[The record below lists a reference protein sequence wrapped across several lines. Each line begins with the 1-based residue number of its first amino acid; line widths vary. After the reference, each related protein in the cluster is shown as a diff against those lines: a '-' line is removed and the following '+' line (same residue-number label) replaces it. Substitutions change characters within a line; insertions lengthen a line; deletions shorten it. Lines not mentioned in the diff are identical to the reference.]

1 MRQKGQILATI
12 NFERKVTAQ
21 AEGANGRHG
30 QRARMGLLACHRS
43 SRSYS
48 NRDIVYLQFSLLF
61 DGFCHSRLLTRN
73 KHSVKKSKDEVK
85 SITHD
90 TTNTATKPQKKKRMR
105 DRQQVAARNSEMG
118 LQLRIPAPRTTPWPF
133 LSSLQNPP
141 TQNAQEA
148 PVLIK
153 PCQPTSNMSTCRV
166 ANLSSSHKIST
177 PQPRRATPPPSPTA
191 EDLSTQT
198 R

>member
-1 MRQKGQILATI
+1 M
-12 NFERKVTAQ
+12 
-21 AEGANGRHG
+21 
-30 QRARMGLLACHRS
+30 
-43 SRSYS
+43 
-48 NRDIVYLQFSLLF
+48 
-61 DGFCHSRLLTRN
+61 
-73 KHSVKKSKDEVK
+73 K

-177 PQPRRATPPPSPTA
+177 PQPRRATPPPPPPLKTSVRKRGDCSHKSPPSHQLQHATKLLLVA
-191 EDLSTQT
+191 RSEASAFTCICYIYYLYYSRRGEGGVTF
-198 R
+198 